1 MYTSSVIKDDIY
13 IVKGN
18 FWSAMW
24 FHSNSTDCRNL
35 LNYLQDGA
43 ENDEIQLKKY
53 ALSKVFGRLRY
64 MECLR

>member
-18 FWSAMW
+18 FRSAMW

-43 ENDEIQLKKY
+43 ENDEIQLKKVCF
-53 ALSKVFGRLRY
+53 K
-64 MECLR
+64 